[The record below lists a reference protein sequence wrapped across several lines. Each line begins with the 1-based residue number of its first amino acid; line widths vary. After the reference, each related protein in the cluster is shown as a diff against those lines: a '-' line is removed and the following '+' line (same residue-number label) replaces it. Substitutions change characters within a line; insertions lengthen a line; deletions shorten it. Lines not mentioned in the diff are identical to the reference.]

1 MYHFLHISIVLNSNT
16 CLKMQ
21 KKKTNIKKW
30 FFQQL
35 CLTEMTLSEYLWF
48 QYSIDFWLFNWMFYH
63 HHQAG
68 GFMFLIAVWWP
79 HNIAAKCQKGSCFQS
94 IDRLIQC
101 FSNNLCSIISCIFVN
116 SGSDKDQADS
126 DILTVTLKTA
136 YAFLWENNNLIML

>member
-63 HHQAG
+63 HQAG

-101 FSNNLCSIISCIFVN
+101 FSKPMQHHFLHFCKQWFRQGPGWFRYSDCDTENCLCIPV
-116 SGSDKDQADS
+116 GK
-126 DILTVTLKTA
+126 
-136 YAFLWENNNLIML
+136 